1 MCYLLKF
8 GEHKMQYNEKIKK
21 LIASSCEISP
31 KLTVGEFA
39 KIVKILK
46 GK

>member
-1 MCYLLKF
+1 MRYD
-8 GEHKMQYNEKIKK
+8 EKTKK

-39 KIVKILK
+39 KIIKILK

>member
-1 MCYLLKF
+1 MRYD
-8 GEHKMQYNEKIKK
+8 EKIKK
-21 LIASSCEISP
+21 LISVSCEISP